1 MKEKLKIV
9 KLTTFTLI
17 QAQTHHLNLVEEE
30 EKEEKPDIERR
41 KKCLNYST

>member
-17 QAQTHHLNLVEEE
+17 QAQTYHLDLVKEE
-30 EKEEKPDIERR
+30 EKEEKLDIKKR
-41 KKCLNYST
+41 KKCLNYLT